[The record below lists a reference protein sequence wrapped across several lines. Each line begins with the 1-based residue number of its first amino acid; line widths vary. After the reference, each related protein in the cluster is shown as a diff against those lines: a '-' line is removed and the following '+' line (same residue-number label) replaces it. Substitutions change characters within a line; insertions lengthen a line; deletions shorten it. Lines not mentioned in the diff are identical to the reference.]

1 MRTLLGI
8 DIGTSSIK
16 AMMLDIASGKIY
28 VKKRRYSVSIPAP
41 NCAEQNPELWWEN
54 LVEIFQE
61 FRSDS
66 RCRKAFESVVGI
78 SFSGQMHGL
87 VSIDEYGKPVRPAI
101 IWLDQRSVQEVDE
114 ILGKLSEEEINTVLG
129 NRICVGFSCPSLLW
143 IKKNEPENYKKI
155 WKVFQPKDY
164 IRFKMTAEL
173 TGLKEGI
180 PVLYGC
186 GDQMAQSIGN
196 GVYQEGK
203 LISNIGTGGQVSA
216 YSNEFVS
223 DRRLRTNTFCHAV
236 GKGYSVFGAT
246 LNSGNSLNWLCNKVL
261 GEENQFEKYTKMAEE
276 IEAGSEGVV
285 YLPYLSGERTPVM
298 DSKAKGVYFGLKLQ
312 HDRRH
317 LIRATMEG
325 IIYSLKDCLLILQEL
340 GIDSDQVIASGGG
353 ASSELFLQLQADI
366 FEKEIKVCNVK
377 EQACLG
383 ACILAGAGTQ
393 SFTIE
398 DAVENYVTFDEKI
411 IVPISEHT
419 KIYRKY
425 FEIYHEIYKNTKQI
439 MEEIK

>member
-114 ILGKLSEEEINTVLG
+114 ILGKLSEEEINTVSG

-143 IKKNEPENYKKI
+143 IKKMSLKIIKKFGKYFNLRTI
-155 WKVFQPKDY
+155 SDS
-164 IRFKMTAEL
+164 KMTGEIVTEVTDASASGIYDVKNRRWAKELIRRVGLSGDNFPDCYESGEIAGYVTMKCAEL

-223 DRRLRTNTFCHAV
+223 DRRLRTKIRHL
-236 GKGYSVFGAT
+236 AT
-246 LNSGNSLNWLCNKVL
+246 PLEKAILHLSCGRQVDNSLNWLCNKKFIVKKISL
-261 GEENQFEKYTKMAEE
+261 KNTLKRQNE
-276 IEAGSEGVV
+276 IEALEVRGSLFTTSSEN
-285 YLPYLSGERTPVM
+285 RTPVM
-298 DSKAKGVYFGLKLQ
+298 
-312 HDRRH
+312 
-317 LIRATMEG
+317 
-325 IIYSLKDCLLILQEL
+325 
-340 GIDSDQVIASGGG
+340 
-353 ASSELFLQLQADI
+353 
-366 FEKEIKVCNVK
+366 
-377 EQACLG
+377 
-383 ACILAGAGTQ
+383 
-393 SFTIE
+393 
-398 DAVENYVTFDEKI
+398 
-411 IVPISEHT
+411 
-419 KIYRKY
+419 
-425 FEIYHEIYKNTKQI
+425 
-439 MEEIK
+439 